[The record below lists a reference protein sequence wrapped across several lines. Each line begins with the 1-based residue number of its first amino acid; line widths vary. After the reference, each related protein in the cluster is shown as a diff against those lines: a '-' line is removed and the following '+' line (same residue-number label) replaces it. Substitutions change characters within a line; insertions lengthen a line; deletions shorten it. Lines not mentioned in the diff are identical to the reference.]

1 MVNTPDSHA
10 KLQILYINQFY
21 SMTNEIT
28 EKLKQASDSL
38 LMMSESEY
46 PFKVFLWSNQ
56 AQEPMTPQKLLQL
69 TGHSPETSV
78 EEVELDYLFRNC
90 AQEKEWHD
98 EIQKQNVQKYQS
110 LVKTLKDNLID
121 IQVYRI
127 DTISIDVYI
136 VGKTSS
142 GDLAGISTKVVET

>member
-1 MVNTPDSHA
+1 
-10 KLQILYINQFY
+10 
-21 SMTNEIT
+21 MTNEIT
-28 EKLKQASDSL
+28 EKLKQASDGL
-38 LMMSESEY
+38 LMISESEY
-46 PFKVFLWSNQ
+46 PFEAFLWSNQ
-56 AQEPMTPQKLLQL
+56 AQEPMTAQKLLQL
-69 TGHSPETSV
+69 TGHSPETSI

-90 AQEKEWHD
+90 AKEKEWHD

-121 IQVYRI
+121 IHIFRI
-127 DTISIDVYI
+127 GTISIDVYI